1 MSSNHKLSVQPHRTA
16 LALAAVAITS
26 LLLAVAALL
35 PASSLAGGGGCRG
48 AGKAPDQLTAGEMRR
63 ATLCL
68 VNRQRHRHG
77 LGSVHSDRSLRKAA
91 TRHSADMV
99 KRDYFSHYSPGGG
112 STQSRIG
119 GSGYLAGARSFRYGE
134 VIGGGT
140 ANGGSPKRVMKAWM
154 HSGPHRAAILTGA
167 FRDLGIGV
175 AKGFPGAGSRGATFT
190 IDFGSRN

>member
-1 MSSNHKLSVQPHRTA
+1 V
-16 LALAAVAITS
+16 LAMAAI
-26 LLLAVAALL
+26 L
-35 PASSLAGGGGCRG
+35 PTPSLAGGNGCRG
-48 AGKAPDQLTAGEMRR
+48 AGNAPAQLTAGQMRS

-68 VNRQRHRHG
+68 INRQRHRHG
-77 LGSVHSDRSLRKAA
+77 LGSLHPDRSLRKAA

-99 KRDYFSHYSPGGG
+99 KRNYFSHYSPGGG
-112 STQSRIG
+112 SIQTRIG